1 MARRVVLFVLG
12 GVLLV
17 IGALAAIAGGALMA
31 LFGSNDTLS
40 SGVQQVSTPTR
51 ALVSPA
57 GLIQGVSG
65 AQTVVGSVR
74 LRITATPTGAG
85 HLLFL
90 GIGPASAVD
99 RYLSG
104 VSHDVATDVSV
115 TPFHLTLARQGGTA
129 TPPPPGS
136 QSFWVAKASGNHP
149 ALTWTVTSGSYRVVV
164 MNIDAAAPVAFAGG
178 LDLTIPHSFAIGIG
192 LLIGG
197 IVLIVIAIVLIV
209 LGARARPRPQSRPV
223 PDPAAG
229 TLARPGRTGRYRA
242 QELDIGGGTYET
254 RLSALELRC
263 RESIRSS
270 DRSGW
275 DGAGAGGG
283 RGRRR
288 ARRVRRR
295 IAIHDT
301 RRTCGSLLAAL
312 DVHPRAAMAILR
324 HSRIALTMEIYTQVP
339 DKTTR
344 DTLKRL
350 SDWLGQA
357 DDEPGPRGAED
368 GQEDDTSGR
377 RGPRDGTPREGS

>member
-74 LRITATPTGAG
+74 LRIRATPTGAG

-164 MNIDAAAPVAFAGG
+164 MNTDAAAPVAFAGG

-229 TLARPGRTGRYRA
+229 TEDTGPLRA
-242 QELDIGGGTYET
+242 VTGGVVPLPLCGTR
-254 RLSALELRC
+254 RLPRC
-263 RESIRSS
+263 RCLS
-270 DRSGW
+270 
-275 DGAGAGGG
+275 
-283 RGRRR
+283 
-288 ARRVRRR
+288 
-295 IAIHDT
+295 
-301 RRTCGSLLAAL
+301 CLLA
-312 DVHPRAAMAILR
+312 
-324 HSRIALTMEIYTQVP
+324 
-339 DKTTR
+339 
-344 DTLKRL
+344 
-350 SDWLGQA
+350 GQA
-357 DDEPGPRGAED
+357 AFTPSANPPGKPGLHHAHLPLLH
-368 GQEDDTSGR
+368 GR
-377 RGPRDGTPREGS
+377 VMASQAGRVAAPPADPGL